1 MSGVIVWFVELIA
14 DVIAKLITEFV
25 TMVVTEFLVEVV
37 RETIVVWAIEGFKAL
52 QTLITSLFWVKK

>member
-1 MSGVIVWFVELIA
+1 MSGVTVWLVELVA
-14 DVIAKLITEFV
+14 DVIAKFIAEFV

-37 RETIVVWAIEGFKAL
+37 RETIVVWAMEGFKTL